1 MSEPER
7 PDSWEG
13 RRFEI
18 RSETERVEVFA
29 MATDYRGDVTLE
41 LACGEKLSGY
51 VFANEPAA
59 APPHLRLFPESSE
72 EKRQVEHERIVAL
85 EFTGA
90 DKAFGQ
96 SWEHWVKR
104 WEKARELME
113 KGLDPGQFEPQPEA
127 LD

>member
-1 MSEPER
+1 MSAAER

-18 RSETERVEVFA
+18 LSEAERVEVFA
-29 MATDYRGDVTLE
+29 MASDYRGDVTLE
-41 LACGEKLSGY
+41 LASGESLMGY
-51 VFANEPAA
+51 VFANEPKSAA
-59 APPHLRLFPESSE
+59 PHLRLFPEGSD
-72 EKRQVEHERIVAL
+72 EKRLVEHQEIVAL
-85 EFTGA
+85 EFSGA

-104 WEKARELME
+104 WEKARELL
-113 KGLDPGQFEPQPEA
+113 KRGLDPGQFEPQPES